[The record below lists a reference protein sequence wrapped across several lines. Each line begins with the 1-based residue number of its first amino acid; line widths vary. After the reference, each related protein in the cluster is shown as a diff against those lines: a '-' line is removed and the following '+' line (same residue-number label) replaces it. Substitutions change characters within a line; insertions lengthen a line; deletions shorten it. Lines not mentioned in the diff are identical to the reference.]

1 MSWLL
6 RSGGLFSCRWFF
18 RGRGLRRRFRLRFPA
33 PAGAR
38 IVEFWRALAG
48 CGFSAPQLSR
58 GVVLRD
64 GLVGFSGF
72 CFRRFR
78 RSSFVCVHGP
88 SAVGSSVRVS
98 ADPLLVDFGHG
109 LPTRLPGRHLLGPAL
124 RGGRVWV
131 TGRGRCGCVARFG
144 FVCGQASPA
153 GQSGLG
159 CAPLS
164 RFCCRR
170 CSRGPGWS
178 FFRSRARRRV
188 FFGAGVPCAG
198 LFL

>member
-98 ADPLLVDFGHG
+98 ADPLLVDFGLG
-109 LPTRLPGRHLLGPAL
+109 LPTRLPGRHLAWPGVA
-124 RGGRVWV
+124 GR
-131 TGRGRCGCVARFG
+131 
-144 FVCGQASPA
+144 
-153 GQSGLG
+153 SGLG
-159 CAPLS
+159 YWARSL
-164 RFCCRR
+164 RLR
-170 CSRGPGWS
+170 CLFWLCLR
-178 FFRSRARRRV
+178 
-188 FFGAGVPCAG
+188 AG
-198 LFL
+198 LSGWAVRLG